1 MFYKVTQDDI
11 RKDNPSIDAVE
22 EFSPCTSVELKYI
35 VLLYDY
41 DTPFRALDWTS
52 RKYRAAIEAGY
63 KKNRKTGEF
72 TKKAQDILDGDVNRV
87 QLAASTFRILQK
99 DIDKEALQTYNIQL
113 EQFIEKAAEPKESN
127 SDWDLA
133 LKISKALPDM
143 LKDRKEIQQLL
154 DIRGTEIEEDLFEE
168 DEKIVKTLST
178 LDQMNQ
184 ELTDNAK

>member
-1 MFYKVTQDDI
+1 M
-11 RKDNPSIDAVE
+11 
-22 EFSPCTSVELKYI
+22 
-35 VLLYDY
+35 
-41 DTPFRALDWTS
+41 
-52 RKYRAAIEAGY
+52 
-63 KKNRKTGEF
+63 
-72 TKKAQDILDGDVNRV
+72 
-87 QLAASTFRILQK
+87 
-99 DIDKEALQTYNIQL
+99 